1 MVFRRIRGRIV
12 PIAESTSRKVTMING
27 ARRAAIAAPAVFL
40 KEEVKPHNAFK
51 FAGLATAVASGVVA
65 GATLF
70 GVKGKKFIAAQ
81 ALSTGLDFG
90 STALNVSAY
99 AGKGKLKQRAESAL
113 KQEAVN
119 IGAGYAA
126 LGASVLATKAGR
138 EATMKGL
145 RFVGKALRIIK

>member
-12 PIAESTSRKVTMING
+12 PIAESTSRKVTMVNG
-27 ARRAAIAAPAVFL
+27 LRRAAVASPAVFL
-40 KEEVKPHNAFK
+40 KEEVKPQKALK
-51 FAGLATAVASGVVA
+51 FAGLATAVASGVIA

-70 GVKGKKFIAAQ
+70 GVSGKRFLAAQ

-99 AGKGKLKQRAESAL
+99 TGKGKLKQRAESAL
-113 KQEAVN
+113 RQEAVN

-126 LGASVLATKAGR
+126 LGGSVLATKAGR
-138 EATMKGL
+138 EATVKGL
-145 RFVGKALRIIK
+145 KFIGKALRIIK